1 MRRSHLLADP
11 AARAYPFAMRSAYS
25 RAFACLVLPLLLVPS
40 IACSSDK
47 DRVEKQLSK
56 LREEVL
62 HLQGETDRMGER
74 LDAMETRHV
83 AVPHQ
88 PEERFAQGPSALT
101 RPKLKVVRVEPGADG
116 SGYGPDVG
124 DANAVDAD
132 TGPRVLIQ
140 GEGKS
145 LESRTLPAAPVAAKS
160 TKLEPPK
167 AKTDASKSSRSEDRK
182 LEKSEKAEGSKAS
195 KSEAAPAK

>member
-1 MRRSHLLADP
+1 
-11 AARAYPFAMRSAYS
+11 MRSAYS
-25 RAFACLVLPLLLVPS
+25 QAFARLVLPLLVLS
-40 IACSSDK
+40 SFGCSSDK

-62 HLQGETDRMGER
+62 HLQSETDRMGER
-74 LDAMETRHV
+74 LDAMETREA

-88 PEERFAQGPSALT
+88 PEERVAQGPSALT

-116 SGYGPDVG
+116 SGFGPEAA
-124 DANAVDAD
+124 DANALDAD

-145 LESRTLPAAPVAAKS
+145 LESRTLPASPVAAKT
-160 TKLEPPK
+160 TKPDAPK
-167 AKTDASKSSRSEDRK
+167 SKAESAKSAKSEDRRT
-182 LEKSEKAEGSKAS
+182 EKSEKAEGSKAS